1 MRPYEGVSSW
11 YTVFTRI
18 SWPTCGEGGDSGSPG
33 YRALVEQTTHVEE
46 HEEEDEDDPTQGED
60 L

>member
-1 MRPYEGVSSW
+1 MKGWVVDISCPLGL
-11 YTVFTRI
+11 
-18 SWPTCGEGGDSGSPG
+18 SWPTCGEGGDSSSPG
-33 YRALVEQTTHVEE
+33 DRALVEQTTHVEE

>member
-1 MRPYEGVSSW
+1 MKGWVVDISCPLGL
-11 YTVFTRI
+11 

-46 HEEEDEDDPTQGED
+46 HEEEDEDDPTQSED